1 MPRRSQPRPH
11 GVAAHATPAT
21 FTAAPKRALDFA
33 RAFRLHGRMRSLR
46 FRLALLLA
54 LLPLAG
60 RAAELSDAEKKIT
73 AYVDA
78 HAADFAPDL
87 AAAVAINSTTENLA
101 GVRELGERFGR
112 DLSALGFESQFVP
125 LPEELGRA
133 GHLVAERKGTRGK
146 RLLLIGHLDTVL
158 PGGNFRQEGNKV
170 FGSGTNDMKGGDLVM
185 IHALRALYATGA
197 LDQTQIIVVLTGD
210 EESAGRPVEIS
221 RAALFD
227 AAKRSDL
234 ALSFETAIGH
244 TATVARRGSAG
255 WSVEVQGAT
264 GHSSGIFSAAMGA
277 GSVYEAARILTEFYQ
292 ELRQLDGLTLN
303 PALIVGGTD
312 VTLDRTGGTAAG
324 KSNITAQ
331 RTLLRGDLRTVSK
344 EQLAEAKAKM
354 TAIVARNLPRTSAT
368 ITFDD
373 GYPAMPPSPAN
384 YALLTQLDQASR
396 DLGFAPITAYDPR
409 ARGAG
414 DVAFISP
421 PLPALDGLGIQGTGS
436 HAPNETADLST
447 VPELVKRAA
456 VLIYRLTR

>member
-1 MPRRSQPRPH
+1 
-11 GVAAHATPAT
+11 
-21 FTAAPKRALDFA
+21 
-33 RAFRLHGRMRSLR
+33 MRSLR
-46 FRLALLLA
+46 FPFALLLIA
-54 LLPLAG
+54 LPFVG
-60 RAAELSDAEKKIT
+60 VAAELSDAEKKIT

-78 HAADFAPDL
+78 HASEFAPEL
-87 AAAVAINSTTENLA
+87 AAAVGIDSATENLA
-101 GVRELGERFGR
+101 GVRALGERFGR

-125 LPEELGRA
+125 LPPELRRA

-146 RLLLIGHLDTVL
+146 RVLLIGHLDTVL
-158 PGGNFRQEGNKV
+158 PGGNFRQEGNTAY
-170 FGSGTNDMKGGDLVM
+170 GSGTNDIKGGDLVM

-197 LDQTQIIVVLTGD
+197 LEGTQIIVVMTGD
-210 EESAGRPVEIS
+210 EEAAGRPIEIS

-244 TATVARRGSAG
+244 TATVARRGSTG
-255 WSVEVQGAT
+255 WSIEVQGAT

-292 ELRQLDGLTLN
+292 ELRQLDGLTVN

-312 VTLDRTGGTAAG
+312 VSLESTKGTATG
-324 KSNITAQ
+324 KTNITAQ
-331 RTLLRGDLRTVSK
+331 RTLLRGDLRPVSA
-344 EQLAEAKAKM
+344 EQLAQAKEKM
-354 TAIVARNLPRTSAT
+354 RAIVARNLPRTSAT

-384 YALLTQLDQASR
+384 YALLTQLDQVSR
-396 DLGFAPITAYDPR
+396 DLGFGAITAYDPR

-414 DVAFISP
+414 DVAFVSP
-421 PLPALDGLGIQGTGS
+421 PLPGLDGLGIQGTGA
-436 HAPNETADLST
+436 HAPNETANLAT
-447 VPELVKRAA
+447 VPELVKRTA